1 MRQFF
6 PQLGPAVRRTR
17 SRLLPALDP
26 QEKRAFKRHIMASAV
41 QAVAMGVIL
50 NHEYIAAKGLDASP
64 WQVTILTMIWPVANF
79 MSVFISHWIDG
90 RGCYSRAVLLGG
102 LLRLAVCGMFLTD
115 SVNVL
120 LVLLLFFFG
129 SNSMVLP
136 VQNSIIR
143 YRYGPGKRGSLFG
156 WTMSVLNLV
165 SLPTS
170 MVVGALLDAD
180 FSLYRWIFLAEGIFS
195 FGQAAVLSWMA
206 RGMGAEGPGEHT
218 RQGMGQFV
226 RSLWGIFR
234 RDREFAWFETCFML
248 YGIAFQAVL
257 PAIPFFARDQLGLSF
272 EQFATAKGV
281 IGQLGLLVLGPFLG
295 AGVERIYP
303 FKFTGVV
310 VLILA
315 MYPIVMAT
323 GAWVPSLG
331 LVLFYLSFAFFAVG
345 IAGINISWNISSMAF
360 APEGQT
366 ATYQGLHIT
375 ATAIR
380 GLFAPIIGTV
390 LLQQVGYTA
399 PFIFSTALFML
410 SGVMFIAHYR
420 KRCRRG
426 LVT

>member
-6 PQLGPAVRRTR
+6 PQLGPVMERTR
-17 SRLLPALDP
+17 SRLLPGLSSR
-26 QEKRAFKRHIMASAV
+26 ERSTFRRHLVSAAM

-50 NHEYIAAKGLDASP
+50 NHEYIAAKGLQAEP
-64 WQVTILTMIWPVANF
+64 WQVTLLVMIWPVANF
-79 MSVFISHWIDG
+79 LSVFISHWIDG
-90 RGCYSRAVLLGG
+90 RGCYSKAVLLGG
-102 LLRLAVCGMFLTD
+102 LLRLAVCGMVFTD

-120 LVLLLFFFG
+120 LILLLFFFG

-156 WTMSVLNLV
+156 WTMSVMNLV

-170 MVVGALLDAD
+170 MMVGVLLDAD
-180 FSLYRWIFLAEGIFS
+180 FSFYRWIFLAEGLFS
-195 FGQAAVLSWMA
+195 AGQAAVLSWMA
-206 RGMGAEGPGEHT
+206 RGMSAGGGDEHT
-218 RQGMGQFV
+218 RQGMGQFM
-226 RSLWGIFR
+226 RSLWDIFR
-234 RDREFAWFETCFML
+234 RDRDFAYFETCFML

-295 AGVERIYP
+295 AGVERIHP
-303 FKFTGVV
+303 FRFTGAV
-310 VLILA
+310 VLVLA
-315 MYPIVMAT
+315 MYPIVMAA

-331 LVLFYLSFAFFAVG
+331 LVFFYLSFAFFALG
-345 IAGINISWNISSMAF
+345 IAGIKISWNLSSMAF
-360 APEGQT
+360 APDGQT

-380 GLFAPIIGTV
+380 GLFAPILGTV

-399 PFIFSTALFML
+399 PFIFSTALFLL
-410 SGVMFIAHYR
+410 SGGMFLARYR
-420 KRCRRG
+420 KRRREG
-426 LVT
+426 LVE